1 MGFGKYLF
9 RLSSRTSSNTCGAR
23 GHDYIVSK
31 ANFSALDQSGLSLI
45 VFINMCPE
53 TLNPFFFFFF
63 KSFLA
68 SKIGLFLAPP
78 HSLFHLFDQNS
89 LEKKEHKVY
98 NVNLC

>member
-45 VFINMCPE
+45 VFINMCPK
-53 TLNPFFFFFF
+53 TLNPFFFFF
-63 KSFLA
+63 
-68 SKIGLFLAPP
+68 
-78 HSLFHLFDQNS
+78 
-89 LEKKEHKVY
+89 
-98 NVNLC
+98 

>member
-23 GHDYIVSK
+23 GRDYIVSK

-45 VFINMCPE
+45 VFINMCPK

-63 KSFLA
+63 IL
-68 SKIGLFLAPP
+68 IGLFLAPP
-78 HSLFHLFDQNS
+78 HSFFHLFDQNS

-98 NVNLC
+98 YVNLC

>member
-23 GHDYIVSK
+23 GRDYIVSK

-45 VFINMCPE
+45 VFINMCPK
-53 TLNPFFFFFF
+53 TLNPFF
-63 KSFLA
+63 
-68 SKIGLFLAPP
+68 
-78 HSLFHLFDQNS
+78 FHLFDQNS

>member
-23 GHDYIVSK
+23 GRDYIVSK

-45 VFINMCPE
+45 VFINMCRK
-53 TLNPFFFFFF
+53 TLNPFFFFF

-68 SKIGLFLAPP
+68 SKIGLF
-78 HSLFHLFDQNS
+78 
-89 LEKKEHKVY
+89 
-98 NVNLC
+98 